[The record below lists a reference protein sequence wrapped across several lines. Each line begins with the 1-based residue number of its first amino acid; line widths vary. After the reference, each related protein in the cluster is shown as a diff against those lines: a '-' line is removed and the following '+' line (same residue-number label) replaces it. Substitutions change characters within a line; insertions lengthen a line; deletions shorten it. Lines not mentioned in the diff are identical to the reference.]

1 MTENSRLSADL
12 EALRSRADLVGELES
27 QVNAFK
33 NERKESL
40 DSISSLRRDL
50 ATARDE
56 IKKLE
61 AFNGH
66 KGDAENRMLGLES
79 EIKAQFEEKKNEFL
93 REEKRKF
100 EEFKAQVAAKVS
112 KSKADYEDKNIIDD
126 FLNTNSSSGSKHTE
140 SNDKSNIGGN
150 LKKPNTTSK
159 GPWDQR
165 VVSERLLL
173 SKASKFLESQK
184 REVKRRQKR
193 LEKEKMHWQDDM
205 RAAAKE
211 KNSRGGL
218 SRSKRR
224 MLKEIKR
231 GLQLQSNDLN
241 AAVKQLLATEKWLY
255 EREKKVRKMEE
266 LLRQQV
272 ENDSMDESSLFGESF
287 DFNGAMNIAGG
298 SSSQSPDTSDL
309 ERLSDELD
317 SDFSNMSMADNATA
331 FDPSSG
337 GWKASKRNKAR
348 TRQKTYKNHPQMQW
362 ATHGNM
368 YQAWGNP
375 NPYGMNTFGQGLYAR
390 GFGSRVPMS
399 NISNDR
405 VIHGFVRGPGHTQ
418 AFNDA
423 ENINA
428 QFERQWMD
436 RNRPSSERFGNI
448 NNGMVSNPDIQHRL
462 SVFQNQLKRWS
473 GEQKTAF
480 DAVGNHSKWLKKF
493 GSEMNKF
500 SLYQNK
506 RTANEGAIGGTG
518 GKSTGMAVLSPRVKH
533 RTVNQIMADVNESF
547 SKEV

>member
-1 MTENSRLSADL
+1 
-12 EALRSRADLVGELES
+12 
-27 QVNAFK
+27 
-33 NERKESL
+33 
-40 DSISSLRRDL
+40 
-50 ATARDE
+50 
-56 IKKLE
+56 
-61 AFNGH
+61 
-66 KGDAENRMLGLES
+66 
-79 EIKAQFEEKKNEFL
+79 
-93 REEKRKF
+93 
-100 EEFKAQVAAKVS
+100 
-112 KSKADYEDKNIIDD
+112 
-126 FLNTNSSSGSKHTE
+126 
-140 SNDKSNIGGN
+140 
-150 LKKPNTTSK
+150 
-159 GPWDQR
+159 
-165 VVSERLLL
+165 
-173 SKASKFLESQK
+173 
-184 REVKRRQKR
+184 
-193 LEKEKMHWQDDM
+193 
-205 RAAAKE
+205 
-211 KNSRGGL
+211 
-218 SRSKRR
+218 

-337 GWKASKRNKAR
+337 GWKASKRNKAH